1 MPILTGKYLHMKLRE
16 LRWLEMGSRIDPGK
30 AHLPPHRALASPIS
44 FSFITVDKRFRLV
57 LSKGRGQLYR
67 YHVSGALIRVVQA
80 QTWSLTPLG
89 VCPIVDEKS
98 DGVLEGDDWLGWHQK
113 RSHPTP

>member
-1 MPILTGKYLHMKLRE
+1 M
-16 LRWLEMGSRIDPGK
+16 
-30 AHLPPHRALASPIS
+30 A
-44 FSFITVDKRFRLV
+44 
-57 LSKGRGQLYR
+57 
-67 YHVSGALIRVVQA
+67 GALIRVVQA